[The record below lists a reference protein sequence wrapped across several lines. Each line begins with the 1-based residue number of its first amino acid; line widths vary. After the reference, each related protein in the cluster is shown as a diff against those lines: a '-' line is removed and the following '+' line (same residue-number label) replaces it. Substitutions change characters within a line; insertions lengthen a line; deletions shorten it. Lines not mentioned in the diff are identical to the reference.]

1 MANFTRKHYKAIA
14 EVIMQAEPRLCSR
27 TLEHNLALAA
37 QDSLEAVGVLQM
49 EARPQYYLIG

>member
-27 TLEHNLALAA
+27 TLEHNLATLGGDYRMNQAY
-37 QDSLEAVGVLQM
+37 DGGRYGE
-49 EARPQYYLIG
+49 